1 MSKKALSAKLDNSLL
16 AEADRLA
23 HHLKI
28 PRNRAIEE
36 GLRLWVR
43 QKYREAMTIKMKE
56 ASLATR
62 KEGLTEAKTWES
74 ILGDGLD
81 EQTEWDDKK

>member
-1 MSKKALSAKLDNSLL
+1 MSKKALSAKLDDSLL
-16 AEADRLA
+16 EEADRLA
-23 HHLKI
+23 RRFKV

-43 QKYREAMTIKMKE
+43 EKSRELLAMKMKE

-62 KEGLTEAKTWES
+62 KESLAEAKVWETT
-74 ILGDGLD
+74 LEDGL
-81 EQTEWDDKK
+81 EEK